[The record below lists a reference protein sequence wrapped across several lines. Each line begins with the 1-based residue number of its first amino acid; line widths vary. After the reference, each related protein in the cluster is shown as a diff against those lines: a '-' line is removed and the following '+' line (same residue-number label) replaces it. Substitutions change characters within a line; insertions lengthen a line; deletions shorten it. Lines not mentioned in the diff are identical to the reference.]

1 MFRRKLLF
9 NIPPG
14 NEKPYW
20 QIPPQF
26 LLGKVWAPIYHGY
39 GYYIDGRTI
48 VPSAGVTVQSV
59 HNQLTTQAQVGLAE
73 TTLIHALSLAWGTKS
88 ALKLAATSVLFSE
101 FESYWAVHMEDSV
114 SFGSSHS
121 LATATGHILMNFLL
135 TKKPTVFQY
144 ITVIAATLQLG
155 QFSFLWFKDGFMPVG
170 ATGKLNPY
178 HRVDHVAHIGG
189 MLTGALSAYFV

>member
-101 FESYWAVHMEDSV
+101 LESYWAVHMENAV

-121 LATATGHILMNFLL
+121 IATAAGHILLKFML
-135 TKKPTVFQY
+135 TKKPTWLQIFAAVVASFQFG
-144 ITVIAATLQLG
+144 T
-155 QFSFLWFKDGFMPVG
+155 FGFMWIKHGFKAVG
-170 ATGKLNPY
+170 PAGKI
-178 HRVDHVAHIGG
+178 HRMDHVAHIGG

>member
-14 NEKPYW
+14 NERPYW
-20 QIPPQF
+20 QIPPQY

-39 GYYIDGRTI
+39 GYYMDGRMI
-48 VPSAGVTVQSV
+48 QPSFGVTAQSV
-59 HNQLTTQAQVGLAE
+59 HNKLATQAQLGLAE
-73 TTLIHALSLAWGTKS
+73 TTIFHLMALAWGYKS

-121 LATATGHILMNFLL
+121 LATATGHILMSFFL
-135 TKKPTVFQY
+135 TKKPTVFQI
-144 ITVIAATLQLG
+144 ITVIAATFNFG
-155 QFSFLWFKDGFMPVG
+155 TFGYMWFQDGLKAVG
-170 ATGKLNPY
+170 PTGKVNPY

-189 MLTGALSAYFV
+189 MLAGALSSYFV